1 MKRKHLDLRT
11 VRRLLFYSSF
21 KWASAISLPP
31 SPFLKLLICFI
42 RRFHICFWT
51 IDHTPPLVLKTNK
64 MIAQEEGDNRE
75 LSVELFYTATQ
86 PMRTA
91 MAMAMAANYSQDM
104 PMSMAEFIL
113 EEQKGSDKFLPIEK
127 HWRDRHELL
136 LDHRYQQ

>member
-1 MKRKHLDLRT
+1 
-11 VRRLLFYSSF
+11 
-21 KWASAISLPP
+21 
-31 SPFLKLLICFI
+31 
-42 RRFHICFWT
+42 
-51 IDHTPPLVLKTNK
+51 